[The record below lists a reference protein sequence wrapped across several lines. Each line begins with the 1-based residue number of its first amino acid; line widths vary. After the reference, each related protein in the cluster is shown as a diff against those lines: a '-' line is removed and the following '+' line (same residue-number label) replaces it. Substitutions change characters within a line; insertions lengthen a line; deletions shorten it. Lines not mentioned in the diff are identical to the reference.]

1 MSECSICL
9 DELKHNTLIQPCT
22 HSNLHTFHLECIQSL
37 VKNNFNN
44 CPICKSL
51 LKNEYLNKSN
61 IISPENHPRNHYFWK
76 SFQYSFDEETDIY
89 YELHTD
95 NLSEDEELKLYKTY
109 DQLSKKVPSSDFDLH
124 MYFRSSI
131 FRRLLMI
138 KTKESL
144 KRLTELSK
152 NIAYYPH
159 DLDIVLSYRK
169 GYTDIAIN
177 LINNQRYNP
186 LYSDHTMMTLELNDN
201 PEVYQKYLKK
211 YNMCCKYY
219 Q

>member
-9 DELKHNTLIQPCT
+9 DELKYNTIVQPCT
-22 HSNLHTFHLECIQSL
+22 YSELHTFHLECIHSL

-44 CPICKSL
+44 CPICKSN
-51 LKNEYLNKSN
+51 LKEEYLQNFSL
-61 IISPENHPRNHYFWK
+61 ILSDNHPRNHILWK
-76 SFQYSFDEETDIY
+76 NFQYSFDEETDIY
-89 YELHTD
+89 YELSLHF
-95 NLSEDEELKLYKTY
+95 NGEVDESKIYKTY
-109 DQLSKKVPSSDFDLH
+109 DALSKKVPSSDFDLH

-138 KTKESL
+138 NTKESL
-144 KRLTELSK
+144 KRLNELSK

-159 DLDIVLSYRK
+159 DLDIILCYRK
-169 GYTDIAIN
+169 GHTDIVIN

-186 LYSDHTMMTLELNDN
+186 LYSDHTMMTLELNDD
-201 PEVYQKYLKK
+201 PDIYYQYLKK
-211 YNMCCKYY
+211 YQMCSKFY